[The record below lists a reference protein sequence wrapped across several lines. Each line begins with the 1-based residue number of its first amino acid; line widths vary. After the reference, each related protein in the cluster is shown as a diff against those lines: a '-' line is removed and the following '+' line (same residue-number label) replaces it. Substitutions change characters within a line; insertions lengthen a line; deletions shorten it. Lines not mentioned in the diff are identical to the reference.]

1 MRNSDFKVN
10 VPESKV
16 YIALVGILGLALSY
30 FDLYMGIGTFI
41 LLAYL
46 IFHDYRIS
54 QNRRSQWTQYI
65 ENLSLHLDRTARY
78 ALLDFP
84 LGICILDAAGVLKW
98 YNGSFASIV
107 GEEDI
112 LELPFHA
119 VMREL
124 DLEKILSSEE
134 DGVKETNLQYRQ
146 KYYRVR
152 CHRMTEEGGERAY
165 VLYFFDDT
173 TMENLK
179 QNYLMEKPVIIN
191 IQIDSFDEVL
201 SSAPEDMRPLIEAD
215 VDRTLKAWS
224 NRHQGIYRKVS
235 NDKIMIII
243 YEKEL
248 LKMESEKFSILDEI
262 RKIEHANTLPVTISI
277 GAASTVESL
286 EAAYKSSLSSL
297 DLALGRGGDQ
307 AVIRRNERSTFYGG
321 KSKAVE
327 KKTRVKARIIAHALR
342 DLINESENV
351 LIMGHHYPDLDAIGS
366 AVGLYGICQM
376 LNKKANIV
384 LDRPNT
390 SIDVLYDRLQRNEA
404 FRGVFLNKEESLR
417 EVNRNT
423 LLIVCD
429 THRPSFTEYP
439 KLIEVC
445 EKIVLVDHHRRG
457 EEFLDKAVLI
467 YHETYASSAS
477 EMVTELIQ
485 YVKERPYIDALTA
498 ESLLSGISLDTKS
511 FTFKTGVR
519 TFEAAAFLRKFG
531 ADTIAVKQLFQG
543 DLDSF
548 LVRAEGIKTAKILG
562 GCIAITTCPENLVNP
577 PLIAAQIADELLN
590 IRGVKASFCLAKKSD
605 GIVFISARSLGD
617 INVHLLMEKLGG
629 GGHIDVAGAQL
640 TDLSTEEAAEKVEE
654 LVMEFLKEEQI
665 R

>member
-1 MRNSDFKVN
+1 MRSSDFKVN
-10 VPESKV
+10 IPEAKV
-16 YIALVGILGLALSY
+16 YIAVVGILGLSLLY
-30 FDLYMGIGTFI
+30 FDLYMGIGALV

-46 IFHDYRIS
+46 VFHEYKTS
-54 QNRRSQWTQYI
+54 QSRKMQWTEYI
-65 ENLSLHLDRTARY
+65 ENLSLHLDKTARY
-78 ALLDFP
+78 TLLDFP
-84 LGICILDAAGVLKW
+84 LGICILDAAGILKW
-98 YNGSFASIV
+98 HNRSFADII
-107 GEEDI
+107 GDTEI
-112 LELPFHA
+112 LEMHFNE
-119 VMREL
+119 VMKEL
-124 DLEKILSSEE
+124 SLEKIISTEGEE
-134 DGVKETNLQYRQ
+134 IHETMLQYAERQ
-146 KYYRVR
+146 YKVR
-152 CHRMTEEGGERAY
+152 CHRMAEEDGERAY

-173 TMENLK
+173 ELEDLK
-179 QNYLMEKPVIIN
+179 RDYLMEKAVIIN

-215 VDRTLKAWS
+215 VERTLKAWS

-235 NDKIMIII
+235 KDKIFIMV

-248 LKMESEKFSILDEI
+248 LKMEQEKFSILDEI

-277 GAASTVESL
+277 GAASAVEGL
-286 EAAYKSSLSSL
+286 EAAQKSSLSCL

-342 DLINESENV
+342 DLINESDNV
-351 LIMGHHYPDLDAIGS
+351 LIMGHHYPDLDAIGA

-376 LNKKANIV
+376 LNKRANIV

-390 SIDVLYDRLQRNEA
+390 SIDVLYDRLSRNEA

-417 EVNRNT
+417 EVGRNT

-485 YVKERPYIDALTA
+485 YIKERPYIDALTA

-548 LVRAEGIKTAKILG
+548 LVRAESIKNAKILG
-562 GCIAITTCPENLVNP
+562 GCIAMTACPENLVNP

-605 GIVFISARSLGD
+605 GMVFISARSMGD

-640 TDLSTEEAAEKVEE
+640 TNSTTEEAIEKVEE
-654 LVMEFLKEEQI
+654 LVMEFLKEEI
-665 R
+665 NR